1 MSRSTNWK
9 EHERRTARRLSGI
22 RNGNQGTA
30 TSDVTAGRW
39 AVECKSRK
47 ALPTWLLDA
56 MNQAARNAGDGQT
69 GIVVLHQ
76 VGQRSDRDIVYMTMA
91 AFTAIAADTEE
102 TPS

>member
-1 MSRSTNWK
+1 MSKTWK

-22 RNGNQGTA
+22 RNGNRGTA

-47 ALPTWLLDA
+47 QLPTWLLDA

-76 VGQRSDRDIVYMTMA
+76 VGQRSDRDIVC
-91 AFTAIAADTEE
+91 IRLADWLAVTKQE
-102 TPS
+102 SSS

>member
-1 MSRSTNWK
+1 MSKTWK

-22 RNGNQGTA
+22 RNGNRGTA
-30 TSDVTAGRW
+30 ASDVTAGRW

-76 VGQRSDRDIVYMTMA
+76 VGQRSDRDIVC
-91 AFTAIAADTEE
+91 IRLADWLAVTKQE
-102 TPS
+102 SSS

>member
-47 ALPTWLLDA
+47 QLPTWLLDA
-56 MNQAARNAGDGQT
+56 MTQAARNAGDGQT

-76 VGQRSDRDIVYMTMA
+76 VGQRSDRDIVC
-91 AFTAIAADTEE
+91 IRLADWLAVTKQE
-102 TPS
+102 SSS

>member
-22 RNGNQGTA
+22 RNGNRGTA
-30 TSDVTAGRW
+30 ASDVTAGRW

-47 ALPTWLLDA
+47 QLPTWLLDA

-76 VGQRSDRDIVYMTMA
+76 VGQRSDRDIVC
-91 AFTAIAADTEE
+91 IRLADWLAVTKQE
-102 TPS
+102 SSS